1 MANILKHKNK
11 DGVITSYTIRVYH
24 GYDEAGKRLRPYT
37 MNYKPAPN
45 MTARQ
50 IEKELNEEKA
60 TYAEL
65 AEYYQV
71 SLSSF
76 KNFVRN
82 NISPSLPGRKRT
94 GKRKKKT
101 D

>member
-1 MANILKHKNK
+1 MDHLLA
-11 DGVITSYTIRVYH
+11 S
-24 GYDEAGKRLRPYT
+24 EE
-37 MNYKPAPN
+37 
-45 MTARQ
+45 Q

-82 NISPSLPGRKRT
+82 QYQP
-94 GKRKKKT
+94 
-101 D
+101 

>member
-50 IEKELNEEKA
+50 IEKELNRQAVQFEEQIKNG
-60 TYAEL
+60 YAL
-65 AEYYQV
+65 DN
-71 SLSSF
+71 
-76 KNFVRN
+76 K
-82 NISPSLPGRKRT
+82 
-94 GKRKKKT
+94 
-101 D
+101 